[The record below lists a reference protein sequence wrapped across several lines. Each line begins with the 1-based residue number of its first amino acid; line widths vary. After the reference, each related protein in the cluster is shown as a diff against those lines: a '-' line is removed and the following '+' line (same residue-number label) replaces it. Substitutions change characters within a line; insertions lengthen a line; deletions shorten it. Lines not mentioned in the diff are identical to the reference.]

1 MCTYFRN
8 SSKLK
13 HQIDNEVLVLVCRRQ
28 RSILATKHDK
38 VLRPISKPFH
48 ISRIQASMLGSK
60 LSLEKLDREEAQ
72 WSAKVKTLK
81 SSYTKQCIN
90 IYFGNWVLWWQPQ
103 DNNGLL
109 YYHIQ
114 DYPWFSVTTLNL
126 LARGDSAFA
135 AQILCT
141 HFTRHSWEYRL
152 GPLSYKWN
160 LPSPLQV
167 TFTKP
172 IQIDRCLLCYVC
184 YAL

>member
-114 DYPWFSVTTLNL
+114 DNPWFSVTTLNL

-141 HFTRHSWEYRL
+141 HFTDILKSRDLDLWASNGTSL
-152 GPLSYKWN
+152 VPPK
-160 LPSPLQV
+160 
-167 TFTKP
+167 
-172 IQIDRCLLCYVC
+172 
-184 YAL
+184 